1 MRKSPLDTRPE
12 RRPLRI
18 FAFDPMIARGGDHR
32 VTIEI
37 PYRPIVRDE
46 RSFRDDR
53 LEVVDY
59 DAATQRYY
67 RAVDLGDDDI
77 AMVHGLEPAEH
88 DPQFHQQMVY
98 AVASKVLE
106 NFDRALGRR
115 LRFRRGERL
124 RLFPHAFQA
133 RNAYYDKK
141 LNAVLFGY
149 FPADD
154 DDPGANLPGQT
165 IFTCLSHDIIAHE
178 VAHAALTRLHE
189 YYSEPTNPQVPAL
202 HEAFADIVAM
212 FQRLTFPEL
221 VAPAI
226 RETRGDLLAENNI
239 LLNIGSQ
246 FGAATGKGQAL
257 RRIAGK
263 PDPALF
269 ANTKEPHALGWIL
282 VSAVYEGF
290 VLTYVR
296 RTRDLL
302 RLATGGSGRLPEGE
316 LHPDLVNRLTVECVR
331 TAQAVLS
338 MCIRATDYLP
348 PVDPTF
354 SDFLRAMVTAD
365 FELNR
370 SDDSGLRADMIE
382 AFRARGI
389 RPEAVGSLAVQS
401 LLLRPEEPDDPAPSE
416 AAEDTSNLELADIV
430 RALLG
435 FGAREL
441 DRNVNRRESRRRSQK
456 RRPGESSA
464 LPPWSETA
472 LKAESTTAS
481 ILAEAAPQASAHA
494 NDDPDDDAE
503 EETEPELRSIGVRL
517 HGWADANRAR
527 LKLDM
532 DPELKVAVR
541 GFHPVHRIAPNG
553 ELLIEMV
560 VHVVQKSRTERALG
574 GLVYR
579 AGTTVI
585 ASIDGHVRYLI
596 SKPFQPSR
604 EERMANWLATFDEA
618 CGHSWQT
625 SRLAPRRLLDAY
637 SARAMDGRR
646 WR

>member
-18 FAFDPMIARGGDHR
+18 FAFDPMISRAGDHR
-32 VTIEI
+32 VTVEV
-37 PYRPIVRDE
+37 PYRPIE
-46 RSFRDDR
+46 REERCFRDDR

-59 DAATQRYY
+59 DAATRHYF
-67 RAVDLGDDDI
+67 RAIDLNDEEI
-77 AMVHGLEPAEH
+77 AMTQGLEPLEH

-106 NFDRALGRR
+106 NFDRSLGRR
-115 LRFRRGERL
+115 LRFRGGDRL

-133 RNAYYDKK
+133 RNAYFDDE

-149 FPADD
+149 FPADE
-154 DDPGANLPGQT
+154 DDPGPNLPGQL

-178 VAHAALTRLHE
+178 VAHAALSRLHG
-189 YYSEPTNPQVPAL
+189 YYNEPTNAQVPAL

-212 FQRLTFPEL
+212 FQRLTFSEV

-226 RETRGDLLAENNI
+226 RETRGDLLDPRNR
-239 LLNIGSQ
+239 LLDIGAQ
-246 FGAATGKGQAL
+246 FGSAAGKGGPL

-269 ANTKEPHALGWIL
+269 ARTKEPHALGWIL

-290 VLTYVR
+290 VATYQR

-302 RLATGGSGRLPEGE
+302 RLSTGGSGRLPEGE
-316 LHPDLVNRLTVECVR
+316 IHPDLINRLTWECVR

-370 SDDSGLRADMIE
+370 ADESGLRADMIE
-382 AFRARGI
+382 AFRQRGI

-401 LLLRPEEPDDPAPSE
+401 LLLEAEDVSKTAPDPALGNIVSK
-416 AAEDTSNLELADIV
+416 LLAY
-430 RALLG
+430 
-435 FGAREL
+435 GARQL
-441 DRNVNRRESRRRSQK
+441 GRNYLPLPSATERKRRSPNKLVKPSDWIVQQN
-456 RRPGESSA
+456 RSLVEP
-464 LPPWSETA
+464 
-472 LKAESTTAS
+472 AEG
-481 ILAEAAPQASAHA
+481 AA
-494 NDDPDDDAE
+494 DAISQISPE
-503 EETEPELRSIGVRL
+503 DEPEDVLRGIASEL
-517 HGWADANRAR
+517 TGWAKGQRLR
-527 LKLDM
+527 LKLD
-532 DPELKVAVR
+532 PTLPVALR
-541 GFHPVHRIAPNG
+541 GFHPVHRIASGG
-553 ELLIEMV
+553 ELLVEMV
-560 VHVVQKSRTERALG
+560 AHFVQTQRTSEDLG
-574 GLVYR
+574 GLKYR
-579 AGTTVI
+579 AGVTMI
-585 ASIDGHVRYLI
+585 ANIDGQVRYVI
-596 SKPFQPSR
+596 QKPFHDAR
-604 EERMANWLATFDEA
+604 ENGLRAWVRAFDDATDSGWGDGDREANRITAAF
-618 CGHSWQT
+618 
-625 SRLAPRRLLDAY
+625 
-637 SARAMDGRR
+637 SARAMDRRR